1 MSQSNKKLLQ
11 EVSGKLVDPEKIDY
25 KYLLDHENKSVLLS
39 LAKNAGMDNNKISAY
54 STVNLA
60 NYLSIEI
67 PKELNNLVRKLN
79 SKDRLACE
87 LVSSAGGYM
96 PLWEVNPRVSIETK
110 KQEKSIADS
119 TNDKHSEKN
128 GWKKKQKG
136 INIGFTSM
144 ADKSEDEEDEEE
156 DYYYN
161 YDDKYDNY
169 RWMSDSV
176 LYHYHHP
183 RKENS
188 LLRLFG
194 FCRLLSP
201 YDPKL
206 EGPYKRQE
214 SEPYFLIPKEA
225 RSFFKT
231 RSTKLEIVPL
241 NYDQNTK
248 EPSPL
253 QSPQLLDL
261 MQSLLDNISLRPP
274 KPTPKLGL
282 LPKSTFLPIFEKC
295 VSKSQAFKGI
305 KGAKN
310 YFDWK
315 VFNEMLTAFAY
326 DKKLIKKTITEKNT
340 ERVEVI
346 PHNVSKIMSSDQ
358 LVNDTFLQWWVQ
370 GKNKTAPFLFKS
382 KLFEFDPGMRRL
394 RSDEITSRQILY
406 KQIRNE
412 MKPGIWYYSS
422 SLLDKCEIESGAK
435 LFRNDYGLNVFGPQ
449 GLLTDNEILREFI
462 FTMIIFPLCLL
473 GIIETNNSNREL
485 VSLGRWGKTPNSMDI
500 KSDSLRQSKTNTSN
514 NSLITVTPNFEVI
527 LQTQSSEGR
536 SLAFHLREF
545 CNLPNKLDP
554 NVDPVQIFS
563 LTKESVVRSFRT
575 GNYTWQK
582 IISLLTDAAY
592 PLEIPENV
600 KHELGEWGERY
611 GEIEIKTIEVLD
623 CKDEII
629 AEALLNDPVIR
640 KQIITR
646 IGKTTIE
653 IKSGSRSNIL
663 SRCDK
668 LGYLIKT

>member
-54 STVNLA
+54 SKENLA

>member
-1 MSQSNKKLLQ
+1 MSQSNKKLFQ
-11 EVSGKLVDPEKIDY
+11 EVSGKMVDPDKIDY
-25 KYLLDHENKSVLLS
+25 KYLLGHENKPVLLS
-39 LAKNAGMDNNKISAY
+39 LAKIAGMDNNKISAY
-54 STVNLA
+54 SKENLA

-67 PKELNNLVRKLN
+67 PKELNNLVHKLN
-79 SKDRLACE
+79 SKDRLAFE

-96 PLWEVNPRVSIETK
+96 PLWEVNPRTDIEYMKQKIPEDSINKE
-110 KQEKSIADS
+110 Q
-119 TNDKHSEKN
+119 SEKN
-128 GWKKKQKG
+128 EWTQNQKSV
-136 INIGFTSM
+136 NSKNVSRV
-144 ADKSEDEEDEEE
+144 DNKEETVWDRFEAAWN
-156 DYYYN
+156 YN
-161 YDDKYDNY
+161 YDYHDWRYD
-169 RWMSDSV
+169 S
-176 LYHYHHP
+176 LLFQYHKHC
-183 RKENS
+183 KENPS
-188 LLRLFG
+188 LRLFS
-194 FCRLLSP
+194 FCRLLRP
-201 YDPKL
+201 YDTNL
-206 EGPYKRQE
+206 DTTFRNQA
-214 SEPYFLIPKEA
+214 SEPYLLIPKEA

-241 NYDQNTK
+241 QYDLNTK
-248 EPSPL
+248 EPRSL
-253 QSPQLLDL
+253 QAPRLLDL

-282 LPKSTFLPIFEKC
+282 LPKNTFLPIFEKY
-295 VSKSQAFKGI
+295 VSKSKAFKGI
-305 KGAKN
+305 KGAKY

-346 PHNVSKIMSSDQ
+346 PHNVSKIMSSDR
-358 LVNDTFLQWWVQ
+358 LLNETFLQWWAQ
-370 GKNKTAPFLFKS
+370 GKNNAVPFLFKS
-382 KLFEFDPGMRRL
+382 KIFEFDSGMRRL
-394 RSDEITSRQILY
+394 RSDEIKSRQILY
-406 KQIRNE
+406 EQISNE
-412 MKPGIWYYSS
+412 MKPDTWYYSS
-422 SLLDKCEIESGAK
+422 TLLDKCEIESGAK
-435 LFRNDYGLNVFGPQ
+435 LFRNDLGLNVYGPQ
-449 GLLTDNEILREFI
+449 GLITDNEILREFI
-462 FTMIIFPLCLL
+462 SNMIIFPLCLF
-473 GIIETNNSNREL
+473 GIIEINNSKMEL
-485 VSLGRWGKTPNSMDI
+485 ISLGRWGKASISIDF
-500 KSDSLRQSKTNTSN
+500 KQDSLRQSRTTTSSSSN
-514 NSLITVTPNFEVI
+514 NGLITVTPNFEVI

-545 CNLPNKLDP
+545 SDLQNKLDP
-554 NVDPVQIFS
+554 DVDPVQIFS

-582 IISLLTDAAY
+582 IISLLTNAAY

-600 KHELGEWGERY
+600 KHELGEWGKRY
-611 GEIEIKTIEVLD
+611 GEIKIKTIEVLD